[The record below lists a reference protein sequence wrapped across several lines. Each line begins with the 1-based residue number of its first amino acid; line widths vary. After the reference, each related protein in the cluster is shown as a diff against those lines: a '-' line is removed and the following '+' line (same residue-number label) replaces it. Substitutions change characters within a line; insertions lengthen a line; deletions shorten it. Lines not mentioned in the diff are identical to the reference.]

1 MTSPITYTPV
11 ISLEALVD
19 PSVEGDASPDQV
31 AERLAYAFTRLVAL
45 EHQPVSKF
53 LDITDGLNRYE
64 VRFFSLDDAAAAL
77 AAHRAIDN
85 SSKFLASVLVNYRR
99 PSRIIFLGNGLED
112 WICKRG
118 NKFLKMLLTH
128 PDAAEVYANS
138 PDDTDGF
145 QLVTKKF
152 AKRFNVFS
160 VRIVRYYAFVEC
172 STVHH
177 AQRLVEYWQNRT
189 FYEGAQSPLVMNFA
203 SDALVQV
210 TDNATNVA
218 PLASHQHPLEVAA
231 TPQLPPTKPMFIH
244 SDNFESPPQNVEAF
258 LMASSPIAYT
268 PLPSPP
274 HNQLQIMERLL
285 RGYNAPRHVESP
297 ARIVVRRFDCRETGG
312 IMMPLP
318 AGLYEFFNFGHQ
330 YLLKNPNERF
340 VEVRLATN
348 NAVVTSTN
356 VLRDNDVVLLLK
368 PTDCRA
374 FT

>member
-53 LDITDGLNRYE
+53 LDITDGMHRYE

-203 SDALVQV
+203 SDVVVHV
-210 TDNATNVA
+210 TDDATNVA
-218 PLASHQHPLEVAA
+218 PLASFEVSPKV
-231 TPQLPPTKPMFIH
+231 TPQLPPAKPAFVH
-244 SDNFESPPQNVEAF
+244 NDNFESPPQNVEAF
-258 LMASSPIAYT
+258 SMAP
-268 PLPSPP
+268 PSLVYAPPP
-274 HNQLQIMERLL
+274 HNQLQIMEQLL
-285 RGYNAPRHVESP
+285 RGYNVPLRHVESP

-318 AGLYEFFNFGHQ
+318 TNLYEFFNFGHQ

-340 VEVRLATN
+340 VEVRLAAN